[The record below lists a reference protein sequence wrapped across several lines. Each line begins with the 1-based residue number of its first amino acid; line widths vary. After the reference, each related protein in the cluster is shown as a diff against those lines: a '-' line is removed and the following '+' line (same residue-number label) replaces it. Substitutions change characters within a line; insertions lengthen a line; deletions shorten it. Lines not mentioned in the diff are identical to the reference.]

1 MKTIMDTGC
10 HVAAYATKCARVDVV
25 AAYPITPQTSV
36 MEAIAEMVEKGEM
49 KAKFLPVEGE
59 HSACLLYTSRCV

>member
-10 HVAAYATKCARVDVV
+10 HVAAYAAKSARVDVV

-36 MEAIAEMVEKGEM
+36 MEAIADMV
-49 KAKFLPVEGE
+49 
-59 HSACLLYTSRCV
+59 TR